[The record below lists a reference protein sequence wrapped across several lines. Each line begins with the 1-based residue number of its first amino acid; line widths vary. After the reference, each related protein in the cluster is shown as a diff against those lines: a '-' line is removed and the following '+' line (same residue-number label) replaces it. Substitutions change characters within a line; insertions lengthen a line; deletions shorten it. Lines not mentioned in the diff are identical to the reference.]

1 MVVVDF
7 CFVTQGILMS
17 LVGTCGIIGNI
28 LAIIVIT
35 RREMRVTSTNY
46 VLMGMKI
53 TYLCIKMGPE
63 YLLTCS
69 RWLFFRKCNSFFKSP
84 NLPKKIFQKTIL
96 SLKFK
101 IPAHNSIMCEREF
114 QVQDSFLE
122 YLFFGDLEI

>member
-7 CFVTQGILMS
+7 AYVTQGILMS

-53 TYLCIKMGPE
+53 TY
-63 YLLTCS
+63 
-69 RWLFFRKCNSFFKSP
+69 
-84 NLPKKIFQKTIL
+84 
-96 SLKFK
+96 
-101 IPAHNSIMCEREF
+101 
-114 QVQDSFLE
+114 V
-122 YLFFGDLEI
+122 